1 MTNKAHN
8 KTSDEELVAL
18 EPEDGVF
25 VKSGYKTPG
34 TVAVRSNKRR
44 PKYRFRG
51 VPIMGGL
58 IHDLHDCKLSDGFR
72 AKRQGKLQTALEH
85 YTHAILAQPDSAL
98 AWYNCGDVLLALG
111 RYEESIPP
119 LTKAV
124 ELSPETKLYHYDL
137 GLALY
142 YLNRYK
148 EASREFAGIVADDP
162 QLKRASSTLVLSS
175 LTNLALSQGRLGRPD
190 EAANT
195 FAPARQTAIDVLYNL
210 GRLMLLAKR
219 PAEAIDPLQAAA
231 LLAPDS
237 EEIIHGVGRALSELK
252 RDSEA
257 APFLV
262 RATTLNPRC
271 TDAWYD
277 LGRVLLRLKQ
287 RKKAR
292 SCYLT
297 TLRLDPKYAWAY
309 YDLAC
314 LDALEHK
321 PDAAFKNL
329 EKAVALGVR
338 HVRHLHR
345 DPDLRYLRADVRW
358 KALVAKVN
366 ELAKGD

>member
-1 MTNKAHN
+1 MP
-8 KTSDEELVAL
+8 SR
-18 EPEDGVF
+18 
-25 VKSGYKTPG
+25 KSKY
-34 TVAVRSNKRR
+34 R
-44 PKYRFRG
+44 PKG

-58 IHDLHDCKLSDGFR
+58 IHDLHDCRLSVGFR
-72 AKRQGKLQTALEH
+72 AERLGELQTALEH

-98 AWYNCGDVLLALG
+98 AWYNCGDVILALG

-148 EASREFAGIVADDP
+148 EAIREFTGIVADDP

-195 FAPARQTAIDVLYNL
+195 FAPARQTAVDILYNL

-237 EEIIHGVGRALSELK
+237 EEIIHGVGRSLSELK

-257 APFLV
+257 VPFLV
-262 RATTLNPRC
+262 RATKLNPRC
-271 TDAWYD
+271 ADAWYD
-277 LGRVLLRLKQ
+277 LGLVLLRLKQ

-297 TLRLDPKYAWAY
+297 TLRLDPKHAWAY

-314 LDALEHK
+314 LDAQSTSRMPLSRTLRK
-321 PDAAFKNL
+321 RLP
-329 EKAVALGVR
+329 LGFGMFGTSAEILTCGICER
-338 HVRHLHR
+338 MFAGKHL
-345 DPDLRYLRADVRW
+345 
-358 KALVAKVN
+358 
-366 ELAKGD
+366 